1 MNNVEIYFQDIIKE
15 KESVINSFEKNVSNY
30 FSEIIY
36 FSKIH
41 KQYENELE
49 RYTSL
54 KFNVF
59 RYVKVNENKISEIIV
74 DILKPN
80 GEHGQNS
87 LFLDEFLKILEIPK
101 INKIPT
107 IYTEMLTRQH
117 IKNLRKMDILIDWS
131 DFGIMIENKPRYD
144 DKNDQLKHYAENLK
158 NRYGEKNFVMVYLS
172 NDGHFPP
179 EKSISKQKREELEG
193 KKQFIHITYNNELK
207 KWIEICINIC
217 QSEKYKWFLRDFL
230 DNTLNNYLW

>member
-1 MNNVEIYFQDIIKE
+1 MDNVEIYFRDIIKE
-15 KESVINSFEKNVSNY
+15 KEIMINSFEKNVNNY
-30 FSEIIY
+30 FNDVIY

-54 KFNVF
+54 IFNVF
-59 RYVKVNENKISEIIV
+59 KYVNVNENKISEIIV

-87 LFLDEFLKILEIPK
+87 LFLDEFLKILELPK

-107 IYTEMLTRQH
+107 INTEVLTKQH
-117 IKNLRKMDILIDWS
+117 INSQRRMDILIDWLN
-131 DFGIMIENKPRYD
+131 FGVMIENKPRYD
-144 DKNDQLKHYAENLK
+144 DKKDQLKDYAEDLTNK
-158 NRYGEKNFVMVYLS
+158 YGKENFVMVYLS
-172 NDGHFPP
+172 NDGHLPS
-179 EKSISKQKREELEG
+179 EISISEHYKQELED
-193 KKQFIHITYNNELK
+193 KKQFIHITYNNK
-207 KWIEICINIC
+207 FRKWIESCINNC

>member
-1 MNNVEIYFQDIIKE
+1 MDNVEIYFRDIIKE
-15 KESVINSFEKNVSNY
+15 KETVINSFEKNVNNY
-30 FSEIIY
+30 FSDIIY

-41 KQYENELE
+41 KQYEHELE

-59 RYVKVNENKISEIIV
+59 RYVNVNENKISEIIV

-101 INKIPT
+101 RNKIPT
-107 IYTEMLTRQH
+107 INTEVLTRQH
-117 IKNLRKMDILIDWS
+117 INNQRRMDILIDWS
-131 DFGIMIENKPRYD
+131 DFGIMIENKPRDD
-144 DKNDQLKHYAENLK
+144 DKEDQLKDYAQDLNNK
-158 NRYGEKNFVMVYLS
+158 YNNGFVMVYLS
-172 NDGHFPP
+172 NDGHFLS
-179 EKSISKQKREELEG
+179 EKSISKQEREKLE
-193 KKQFIHITYNNELK
+193 KNNQFKHITYNNEFK
-207 KWIEICINIC
+207 KWIENCINIC
-217 QSEKYKWFLRDFL
+217 QSEKYKWFLKDFL

>member
-1 MNNVEIYFQDIIKE
+1 MDNVEIYFRDIIKE
-15 KESVINSFEKNVSNY
+15 KETVINSFENNVNNY
-30 FSEIIY
+30 FNDIIF

-49 RYTSL
+49 RFTSI

-59 RYVKVNENKISEIIV
+59 KYINVNENKISEIIV

-87 LFLDEFLKILEIPK
+87 LFLDEFLKILDIAK

-107 IYTEMLTRQH
+107 INTEVLTRQH
-117 IKNLRKMDILIDWS
+117 INNQRRMDILIDWS

-144 DKNDQLKHYAENLK
+144 DKEDQLKDYAQDLK
-158 NRYGEKNFVMVYLS
+158 TKYNGRFVMVYLS
-172 NDGHFPP
+172 NDGHFPS
-179 EKSISKQKREELEG
+179 ENSISKEEREELE
-193 KKQFIHITYNNELK
+193 KNNRFKHITYNNEFK
-207 KWIEICINIC
+207 KWIENCINIC
-217 QSEKYKWFLRDFL
+217 QSEKYKWFLKDFL